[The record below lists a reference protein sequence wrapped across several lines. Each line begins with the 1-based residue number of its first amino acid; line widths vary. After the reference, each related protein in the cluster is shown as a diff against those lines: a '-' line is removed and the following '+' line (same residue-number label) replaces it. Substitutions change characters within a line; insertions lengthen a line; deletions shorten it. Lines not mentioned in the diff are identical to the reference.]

1 MEYMFM
7 QQAKPKDAKGVEV
20 ILETLDPN
28 GNFYEIGKTTSDMNG
43 NFGYMWE
50 PPVPG
55 TYQIIARFE
64 GSAAYG
70 PSSAT
75 TYLGVA
81 EAPSPAQPI
90 EPELPEEPTAPEEPT
105 EEPTAPEEPTEE
117 PTAPEEPTE
126 PEPTEPAEA
135 PFITTEVA
143 IIAAVV
149 IVAVIGIVAYWAL
162 RKRK

>member
-1 MEYMFM
+1 
-7 QQAKPKDAKGVEV
+7 
-20 ILETLDPN
+20 
-28 GNFYEIGKTTSDMNG
+28 
-43 NFGYMWE
+43 MWE

-75 TYLGVA
+75 TYLGVT
-81 EAPSPAQPI
+81 EAPSPAVPI
-90 EPELPEEPTAPEEPT
+90 EPEPTEPEPT
-105 EEPTAPEEPTEE
+105 EPEPTEPE
-117 PTAPEEPTE
+117 PTEPEPTEPEPTEPEPTE

-143 IIAAVV
+143 IIVAVAV
-149 IVAVIGIVAYWAL
+149 VAVIGIVAYWVL